1 MSFRA
6 FINRIASYLPEVE
19 SPKRRLSL
27 KKKFVWTGLVAL
39 IYLIMTEI
47 PLYGVKRGAYDPL
60 AFYRVI
66 LASARGSLMELGIG
80 PIVTAGL
87 IMQLLVG
94 GQLLKLDLSKP
105 EDRAFF
111 TSMTKLLTII
121 FGFIEAVAFLFSRF
135 IISTSPSSSVIVVLQ
150 LVIAT
155 LIVMY
160 LDELLQKGWGVGSG
174 ISLFIAIGVAQQIFW
189 SLFSPIPTYVPEKNA
204 TEPYGLVPYL
214 IYAATTG
221 QSVSDP
227 LTRGGYYPS
236 LLSFIATIIVAAV
249 IIYSEGVRVEI
260 PISYARFRGFRGRY
274 PIKLLYVSVIPVI
287 LASALTFNLFAI
299 SKLIW
304 ARFNPTNNNPYLNL
318 LGMFDPYKEG
328 NPAIGGLAYYV
339 APPANLN
346 LLFTEPLRAMVFIAI
361 MAILSLIFAIV
372 WVQVGGF
379 SPEDISKQLL
389 DSGMQIPGFRRSSK
403 SVSVVIERYIWA
415 VTIIGGLLI
424 GFIAGISQVLSVF
437 GGGMGIL
444 LLVDILLQ
452 YYQLLVREQIEEM
465 YPAIGRLLGG

>member
-1 MSFRA
+1 MCIRDS
-6 FINRIASYLPEVE
+6 
-19 SPKRRLSL
+19 
-27 KKKFVWTGLVAL
+27 
-39 IYLIMTEI
+39 
-47 PLYGVKRGAYDPL
+47 
-60 AFYRVI
+60 
-66 LASARGSLMELGIG
+66 
-80 PIVTAGL
+80 
-87 IMQLLVG
+87 
-94 GQLLKLDLSKP
+94 
-105 EDRAFF
+105 
-111 TSMTKLLTII
+111 
-121 FGFIEAVAFLFSRF
+121 
-135 IISTSPSSSVIVVLQ
+135 
-150 LVIAT
+150 
-155 LIVMY
+155 
-160 LDELLQKGWGVGSG
+160 
-174 ISLFIAIGVAQQIFW
+174 
-189 SLFSPIPTYVPEKNA
+189 
-204 TEPYGLVPYL
+204 
-214 IYAATTG
+214 
-221 QSVSDP
+221 
-227 LTRGGYYPS
+227 
-236 LLSFIATIIVAAV
+236 
-249 IIYSEGVRVEI
+249 IYSEGVRVEI

-304 ARFNPTNNNPYLNL
+304 ARFNPTNDNPYLNL

-346 LLFTEPLRAMVFIAI
+346 LLFTEPLRAIVFIAI

-379 SPEDISKQLL
+379 SPENISKQLL